1 MENNKQNLIT
11 KIVTYSIVFFGI
23 LFTVWVMLDDN
34 PSEMSYEQQKQ
45 WAIVEAK
52 EQGLASEM
60 TATKLNAHL
69 SERTLE
75 ITKEKQE
82 TLWSDVSTLI
92 NFSMIIIYLAIGLVI
107 AAFIYLAYID
117 SKKAIK
123 SLIGL
128 GIFTFFILAVYL
140 FSFNV
145 SDQELLDY
153 NSKLL
158 SIKVVKSDIV
168 MAKMAI
174 SSTIILILFAV
185 LGWVGRPFFKDLSQ
199 YWQKE
204 KSKK

>member
-1 MENNKQNLIT
+1 MENNKQNFIT

-23 LFTVWVMLDDN
+23 LFTVWVMRDDN

-60 TATKLNAHL
+60 TATELNAHL

-82 TLWSDVSTLI
+82 TLWSDVSALI
-92 NFSMIIIYLAIGLVI
+92 NFSMFIIYLAIGLVI

-117 SKKAIK
+117 SQKAIK

-145 SDQELLDY
+145 SDQELFDY

-174 SSTIILILFAV
+174 SSTIILIFIAV
-185 LGWVGRPFFKDLSQ
+185 LGWVGSPLFKYLR
-199 YWQKE
+199 K
-204 KSKK
+204 

>member
-23 LFTVWVMLDDN
+23 LFTVWVMRDDN

-52 EQGLASEM
+52 EQGLAAEM

-82 TLWSDVSTLI
+82 TLWSDVSALI
-92 NFSMIIIYLAIGLVI
+92 NFSMFIIYLAIGLVI
-107 AAFIYLAYID
+107 AAFIYLAKID
-117 SKKAIK
+117 SQKAIK

-128 GIFTFFILAVYL
+128 GIFTFFVLAVYL

-174 SSTIILILFAV
+174 SSTIILIFIAV
-185 LGWVGRPFFKDLSQ
+185 LGWVGSPLFKYLR
-199 YWQKE
+199 K
-204 KSKK
+204 

>member
-23 LFTVWVMLDDN
+23 LFTVWVMRDDN

-82 TLWSDVSTLI
+82 TLWSDVSALI
-92 NFSMIIIYLAIGLVI
+92 NFSMFIIYLAIGLVI

-117 SKKAIK
+117 PQKAIK

-145 SDQELLDY
+145 SDKELFDY
-153 NSKLL
+153 NSKLM

-174 SSTIILILFAV
+174 SSTIILIFIAV
-185 LGWVGRPFFKDLSQ
+185 LGWVGSPLFKYLR
-199 YWQKE
+199 K
-204 KSKK
+204 

>member
-11 KIVTYSIVFFGI
+11 KIITYSIVFFGI
-23 LFTVWVMLDDN
+23 LFTVWVMRDDN

-75 ITKEKQE
+75 ISKEKQE
-82 TLWSDVSTLI
+82 TLWSDVSVLI
-92 NFSMIIIYLAIGLVI
+92 NFSLFIIYLAIGLVI

-128 GIFTFFILAVYL
+128 GVFTFFILAVYL

-153 NSKLL
+153 NSQLL
-158 SIKVVKSDIV
+158 NIKVVKSDIV

-174 SSTIILILFAV
+174 SSTFILIFIAV
-185 LGWVGRPFFKDLSQ
+185 LGWVGSPLFKYLR
-199 YWQKE
+199 K
-204 KSKK
+204 

>member
-1 MENNKQNLIT
+1 MENNNQTLIT
-11 KIVTYSIVFFGI
+11 KIVTYAIVFFGI
-23 LFTVWVMLDDN
+23 LFTIWVMNDDN

-45 WAIVEAK
+45 WSIVEAK
-52 EQGLASEM
+52 EQGLATKM
-60 TATKLNAHL
+60 TASELNAHL
-69 SERTLE
+69 SERTTQ
-75 ITKEKQE
+75 ITEEKEK

-92 NFSMIIIYLAIGLVI
+92 NFSMFIIYLDIGLVI

-140 FSFNV
+140 FSYDV
-145 SDQELLDY
+145 SDQELNDY

-158 SIKVVKSDIV
+158 NIQVVKSDIV

-174 SSTIILILFAV
+174 SSTIVLIAIACI
-185 LGWVGRPFFKDLSQ
+185 GWVGSPFFKYL
-199 YWQKE
+199 
-204 KSKK
+204 KK

>member
-23 LFTVWVMLDDN
+23 LFTVWVMRDDN

-75 ITKEKQE
+75 ISKEKQE
-82 TLWSDVSTLI
+82 TLWSDVSALI
-92 NFSMIIIYLAIGLVI
+92 NFSMFIIYLAIGLVI

-117 SKKAIK
+117 SQKAIK

-145 SDQELLDY
+145 SDQELFDY

-158 SIKVVKSDIV
+158 NIKVVKSDIV

-174 SSTIILILFAV
+174 SSTIILIFIAV
-185 LGWVGRPFFKDLSQ
+185 LGWVGSPLFKYLR
-199 YWQKE
+199 K
-204 KSKK
+204 

>member
-174 SSTIILILFAV
+174 SSTIILILIAV
-185 LGWVGRPFFKDLSQ
+185 LGWVGSPLFKYLR
-199 YWQKE
+199 K
-204 KSKK
+204 

>member
-1 MENNKQNLIT
+1 MR
-11 KIVTYSIVFFGI
+11 
-23 LFTVWVMLDDN
+23 DDN

-82 TLWSDVSTLI
+82 TLWSDVSALI
-92 NFSMIIIYLAIGLVI
+92 NFSMFIIYLAIGLVI

-117 SKKAIK
+117 SQKAIK

-145 SDQELLDY
+145 SDQELFDY

-174 SSTIILILFAV
+174 SSTIILIFIAV
-185 LGWVGRPFFKDLSQ
+185 LGWVGSPLFKYLR
-199 YWQKE
+199 K
-204 KSKK
+204 

>member
-1 MENNKQNLIT
+1 MDNNTQNLVT

-23 LFTVWVMLDDN
+23 LFTIWVMRDDN

-52 EQGLASEM
+52 EQGLESEM

-69 SERTLE
+69 SERTME
-75 ITKEKQE
+75 ISKEKEQ

-92 NFSMIIIYLAIGLVI
+92 NFSMFIIYLAIGLVI

-123 SLIGL
+123 ALIGL
-128 GIFTFFILAVYL
+128 GIFTFFILGVYL

-145 SDQELLDY
+145 SDQELNEY

-158 SIKVVKSDIV
+158 NIQVVKSDIV

-174 SSTIILILFAV
+174 TSTIILIAIACI
-185 LGWVGRPFFKDLSQ
+185 GWIGSPFFK
-199 YWQKE
+199 YI
-204 KSKK
+204 KK

>member
-23 LFTVWVMLDDN
+23 LFTVWVMRDDN

-82 TLWSDVSTLI
+82 TLWSDVSALI
-92 NFSMIIIYLAIGLVI
+92 NFSMFIIYLAIGLVI
-107 AAFIYLAYID
+107 AAFIYLAYIN
-117 SKKAIK
+117 SQKAIK

-145 SDQELLDY
+145 SDQELFDY

-174 SSTIILILFAV
+174 SSTIILIFIAV
-185 LGWVGRPFFKDLSQ
+185 LGWVGSPLFKYLR
-199 YWQKE
+199 K
-204 KSKK
+204 

>member
-23 LFTVWVMLDDN
+23 LFTIWVMRDDN

-82 TLWSDVSTLI
+82 TLWSDVSVLI
-92 NFSMIIIYLAIGLVI
+92 NFSMFIIYLAIGLVI

-117 SKKAIK
+117 SQKAIK

-128 GIFTFFILAVYL
+128 GVFTFFILAVYL

-174 SSTIILILFAV
+174 SSTIILILIAV
-185 LGWVGRPFFKDLSQ
+185 LGWVGSPFFKYLRN
-199 YWQKE
+199 
-204 KSKK
+204 

>member
-23 LFTVWVMLDDN
+23 LFTVWVMRDDN

-75 ITKEKQE
+75 ISKEKQE
-82 TLWSDVSTLI
+82 TLWSDVSALI
-92 NFSMIIIYLAIGLVI
+92 NFSMFIIYLAIGLVI

-117 SKKAIK
+117 SQKAIK

-145 SDQELLDY
+145 SDQELFDY

-174 SSTIILILFAV
+174 SSTIILIFIAV
-185 LGWVGRPFFKDLSQ
+185 LGWVGSPLFKYLR
-199 YWQKE
+199 K
-204 KSKK
+204 

>member
-1 MENNKQNLIT
+1 MENNKQNFIT

-23 LFTVWVMLDDN
+23 LFTVWVMRDDN

-82 TLWSDVSTLI
+82 TLWSDVSALI
-92 NFSMIIIYLAIGLVI
+92 NFSMFIIYLAIGLVI

-117 SKKAIK
+117 SQKAIK

-145 SDQELLDY
+145 SDQELFDY

-158 SIKVVKSDIV
+158 NIKVVKSDIV

-174 SSTIILILFAV
+174 SSTIILIFIAV
-185 LGWVGRPFFKDLSQ
+185 LGWVGSPLFKYLR
-199 YWQKE
+199 K
-204 KSKK
+204 

>member
-23 LFTVWVMLDDN
+23 LFTVWVMQDDN

-82 TLWSDVSTLI
+82 TLWTDVSILI
-92 NFSMIIIYLAIGLVI
+92 NFSMFIIYLAIGLVI
-107 AAFIYLAYID
+107 AAFAYLAYID

-128 GIFTFFILAVYL
+128 GIFALFILAVYL

-145 SDQELLDY
+145 SDQELSDY

-174 SSTIILILFAV
+174 SSTIILIFIAV
-185 LGWVGRPFFKDLSQ
+185 LGWVGSPLI
-199 YWQKE
+199 
-204 KSKK
+204 SKYLNK

>member
-23 LFTVWVMLDDN
+23 LFTVWVMRDDN

-45 WAIVEAK
+45 WAIIEAK

-82 TLWSDVSTLI
+82 TLWSDVSALI
-92 NFSMIIIYLAIGLVI
+92 NFSMFIIYLAIGLVI
-107 AAFIYLAYID
+107 AAFIYLAYIN
-117 SKKAIK
+117 SQKAIK

-145 SDQELLDY
+145 SDQELFDY

-174 SSTIILILFAV
+174 SSTIILIFIAV
-185 LGWVGRPFFKDLSQ
+185 LGWVGSPLFKYLR
-199 YWQKE
+199 K
-204 KSKK
+204 

>member
-11 KIVTYSIVFFGI
+11 KIVTYSIVFLGI
-23 LFTVWVMLDDN
+23 LFTLWVMNDDN
-34 PSEMSYEQQKQ
+34 PAEMSYEQQKQ

-52 EQGLASEM
+52 SQGLANEM
-60 TATKLNAHL
+60 TATELNAHL
-69 SERTLE
+69 SNRTLE
-75 ITKEKQE
+75 ISLEKEK

-92 NFSMIIIYLAIGLVI
+92 NFSMLIIYLAIGLVI
-107 AAFIYLAYID
+107 AAFAYLASID
-117 SKKAIK
+117 PKKAIK

-128 GIFTFFILAVYL
+128 GIFTLFILAVYL

-153 NSKLL
+153 NNELL

-174 SSTIILILFAV
+174 SSTIILTFIAV
-185 LGWVGRPFFKDLSQ
+185 LGWIGSPLI
-199 YWQKE
+199 
-204 KSKK
+204 SKYLNK

>member
-1 MENNKQNLIT
+1 MR
-11 KIVTYSIVFFGI
+11 
-23 LFTVWVMLDDN
+23 DDN

-52 EQGLASEM
+52 EQGLVSEM

-82 TLWSDVSTLI
+82 TLWSDVSALI
-92 NFSMIIIYLAIGLVI
+92 NFSMFIIYLAIGLVI

-117 SKKAIK
+117 SQKAIK

-128 GIFTFFILAVYL
+128 GIFTFYSSCLS

-145 SDQELLDY
+145 SDQELFDY

-158 SIKVVKSDIV
+158 NIKVVKSDIV

-174 SSTIILILFAV
+174 SSTIILIFIAV
-185 LGWVGRPFFKDLSQ
+185 LGWVGSPLFKYLR
-199 YWQKE
+199 K
-204 KSKK
+204 

>member
-23 LFTVWVMLDDN
+23 LFTVWVMRDDN

-82 TLWSDVSTLI
+82 TLWSDVSALI
-92 NFSMIIIYLAIGLVI
+92 NFSMFIIYLAIGLVI

-117 SKKAIK
+117 SQKAIK

-145 SDQELLDY
+145 SDQELFDY

-174 SSTIILILFAV
+174 SSTIILIFIAV
-185 LGWVGRPFFKDLSQ
+185 LGWVGSPLFKYLR
-199 YWQKE
+199 K
-204 KSKK
+204 

>member
-1 MENNKQNLIT
+1 MENNKQNFIT

-23 LFTVWVMLDDN
+23 LFTVWVMRDDN

-75 ITKEKQE
+75 ISKEKQE
-82 TLWSDVSTLI
+82 TLWSDVSALI
-92 NFSMIIIYLAIGLVI
+92 NFSMFIIYLAIGLVI

-117 SKKAIK
+117 SQKAIK

-145 SDQELLDY
+145 SDQELFDY
-153 NSKLL
+153 NSKLM

-174 SSTIILILFAV
+174 SSTIILIFIAV
-185 LGWVGRPFFKDLSQ
+185 LGWVGSPLFKYLR
-199 YWQKE
+199 K
-204 KSKK
+204 

>member
-1 MENNKQNLIT
+1 MENKTINLVN
-11 KIVTYSIVFFGI
+11 KIVTYSIVFFGV
-23 LFTVWVMLDDN
+23 LFTIWVMNDDN
-34 PSEMSYEQQKQ
+34 PAEMSYEQQKQ

-82 TLWSDVSTLI
+82 TLWSDVSALI
-92 NFSMIIIYLAIGLVI
+92 NFSMFIIYLAIGLVI

-117 SKKAIK
+117 SQKAIK

-145 SDQELLDY
+145 SDQELFDY

-174 SSTIILILFAV
+174 SSTIILIFIAV
-185 LGWVGRPFFKDLSQ
+185 LGWVGSPLFKYLR
-199 YWQKE
+199 K
-204 KSKK
+204 

>member
-23 LFTVWVMLDDN
+23 LFTVWVMQDDN

-69 SERTLE
+69 SERTIE
-75 ITKEKQE
+75 ISNEKQE
-82 TLWSDVSTLI
+82 TLWSDVSALI
-92 NFSMIIIYLAIGLVI
+92 NFSMFIIYLAIGLVV

-117 SKKAIK
+117 TKKAIK

-128 GIFTFFILAVYL
+128 GIFSFFILAVYL

-158 SIKVVKSDIV
+158 SIQVVKSDIV

-174 SSTIILILFAV
+174 SSTIILIFIAIM
-185 LGWVGRPFFKDLSQ
+185 GWVGSPFFKYLR
-199 YWQKE
+199 K
-204 KSKK
+204 

>member
-185 LGWVGRPFFKDLSQ
+185 LGWVGSPFFKYLR
-199 YWQKE
+199 K
-204 KSKK
+204 

>member
-11 KIVTYSIVFFGI
+11 KIITYSIVFFGI
-23 LFTVWVMLDDN
+23 LFTVWVMRDDN

-82 TLWSDVSTLI
+82 TLWSDVSVLI
-92 NFSMIIIYLAIGLVI
+92 NFSLFIIYLAIGLVI

-128 GIFTFFILAVYL
+128 GVFTFFILAVYL

-153 NSKLL
+153 NSQLL
-158 SIKVVKSDIV
+158 NIKVVKSDII

-174 SSTIILILFAV
+174 SSTFILIFIAV
-185 LGWVGRPFFKDLSQ
+185 LGWVGSPFFKYLR
-199 YWQKE
+199 K
-204 KSKK
+204 